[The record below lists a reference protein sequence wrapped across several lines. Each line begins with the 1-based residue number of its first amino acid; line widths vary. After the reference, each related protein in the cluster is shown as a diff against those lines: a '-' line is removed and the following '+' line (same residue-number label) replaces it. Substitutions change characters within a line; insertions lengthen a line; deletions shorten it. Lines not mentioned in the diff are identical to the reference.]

1 MKKNLAKEMKR
12 LCVQKYRRGP
22 PFRPRKR
29 KNEKEAKKTAH
40 NKVVVDVIFLYSK
53 LIFFF
58 FSAQGLAFLH
68 SNADY

>member
-22 PFRPRKR
+22 PFRPR